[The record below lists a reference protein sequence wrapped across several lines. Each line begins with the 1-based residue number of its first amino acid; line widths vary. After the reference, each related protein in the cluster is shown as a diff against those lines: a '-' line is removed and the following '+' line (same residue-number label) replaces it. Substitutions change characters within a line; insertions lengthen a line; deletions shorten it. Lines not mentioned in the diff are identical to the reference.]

1 MPFRLGYAGQ
11 ARHDRSPPGA
21 FVCPSAYDVS
31 VLGAGAIVSGAEV
44 IGAPLYGIGNSPS
57 PFSSLGKGDDS

>member
-11 ARHDRSPPGA
+11 ARHDRSPPG
-21 FVCPSAYDVS
+21 AYDVS

-44 IGAPLYGIGNSPS
+44 IGAPLYGIGDSPS